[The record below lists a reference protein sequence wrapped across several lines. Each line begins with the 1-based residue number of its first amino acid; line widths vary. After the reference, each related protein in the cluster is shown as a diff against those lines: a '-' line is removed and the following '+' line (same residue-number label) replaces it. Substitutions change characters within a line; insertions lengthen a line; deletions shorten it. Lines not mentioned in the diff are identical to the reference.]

1 MPRGRHRHSPPL
13 HRLLPPTSIAAASVV
28 CAAGAWLIGD
38 AVALRVLVAGTAAL
52 GIGCAALT
60 RQWDRVAGKRVAEL
74 TAARVRDEWRTDE
87 RIAELEIDLEESRE
101 LRSGLEGKLRSKR
114 AELARLRNE
123 HAELLRRYA
132 TAETER
138 ASALEGRRQLA
149 LESGEP
155 AKALSADSS
164 DLDANGAPTPSTY
177 LKADRALSEL
187 LRNGARQQAQRTVAA
202 ARRRDLAERREA
214 EEPTGKH
221 AAAAGTSSRTAA
233 TDDTAVEKGR
243 RHKVA
248 TASAVA
254 PPAPLRRP
262 AAPGVGGFDF
272 FGTQGLDQAVPA
284 EDRRPGPAAAP
295 APDEDLADVVG
306 AEAFAEHEANRAEEA
321 TAADAEETEAPGALP
336 AAARAEDVDG
346 AGTDR
351 AGADGAGADG
361 ARPGAA
367 ADTVGESAEGT
378 DGAGNTSGA
387 TGESGEVI
395 DLTEYDETEQID
407 LRRLRRVRTS

>member
-1 MPRGRHRHSPPL
+1 M
-13 HRLLPPTSIAAASVV
+13 
-28 CAAGAWLIGD
+28 GD

-87 RIAELEIDLEESRE
+87 RIAELEMDLEESRE

-243 RHKVA
+243 QHKVP
-248 TASAVA
+248 TASAVV
-254 PPAPLRRP
+254 PHAPLRRP

-284 EDRRPGPAAAP
+284 PAERPGPASAP

-321 TAADAEETEAPGALP
+321 KAADAEETEAEAADAPGTPTAD
-336 AAARAEDVDG
+336 ARAE
-346 AGTDR
+346 A
-351 AGADGAGADG
+351 ADGADADG

-367 ADTVGESAEGT
+367 ADGVEEASEGT

-407 LRRLRRVRTS
+407 IRRLRRVRTS